1 MGAARDP
8 PYSSGLLPKREQQ
21 LGICS
26 MNRLPL
32 TLAVTAVAGGLLFTN
47 PAVAQIPPPQKRAER
62 VEITKAPEL
71 ESAHDDT
78 AIVRWTTTNP
88 RGDDEHY
95 GIVHYGTDPEDL
107 SQTAK
112 GHIRLNRTHPET
124 IFRVRMQDLKPQT
137 TYYYKVTSMGSG
149 GKSDGVES
157 AVNQFTTPAAGARVV
172 NYRTGSIVPPASR
185 TGTPHPH

>member
-1 MGAARDP
+1 MYGGRAAP
-8 PYSSGLLPKREQQ
+8 ILLRSASQREQQ
-21 LGICS
+21 LGVCS
-26 MNRLPL
+26 MNRLL
-32 TLAVTAVAGGLLFTN
+32 LKLAITAVAGILLFSN
-47 PAVAQIPPPQKRAER
+47 PIVAQIPPPQKRAEH

-71 ESAHDDT
+71 EMAHDDT

-95 GIVHYGTDPEDL
+95 GIVHYGTDPKDL

-112 GHIRLNRTHPET
+112 SHIRLNRAHPET

-149 GKSDGVES
+149 GESDGVES
-157 AVNQFTTPAAGARVV
+157 PVNHFTTPR
-172 NYRTGSIVPPASR
+172 PAS
-185 TGTPHPH
+185 GS